1 MILLTSWGV
10 KLEPAMAEG
19 SDSAVLSWACQAK
32 TYLRGVGSAELF
44 KEGPLQH
51 PDICSIQALHLRTT
65 SRTVSPQGPCG
76 GGMTS

>member
-44 KEGPLQH
+44 KAHFNTQTSVPSR
-51 PDICSIQALHLRTT
+51 PPHLRTT
-65 SRTVSPQGPCG
+65 SRTVSPQGLCG

>member
-44 KEGPLQH
+44 KAHFNTQTSVPSRPSTLEPLLEQ
-51 PDICSIQALHLRTT
+51 SLLKG
-65 SRTVSPQGPCG
+65 SVLVG
-76 GGMTS
+76 

>member
-44 KEGPLQH
+44 KAHFNTQTSVPSRPSTLEPLPEQSLLKGP
-51 PDICSIQALHLRTT
+51 
-65 SRTVSPQGPCG
+65 VVVG
-76 GGMTS
+76 